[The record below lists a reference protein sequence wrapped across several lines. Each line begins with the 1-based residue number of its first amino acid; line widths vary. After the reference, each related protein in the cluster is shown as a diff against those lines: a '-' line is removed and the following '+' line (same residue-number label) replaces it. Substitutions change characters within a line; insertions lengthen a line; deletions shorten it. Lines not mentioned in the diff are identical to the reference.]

1 MSKNIEI
8 ITQIVPKNNANF
20 AVADVNDLKGGYI
33 QVDTNAEMQEFLK
46 YSNRLKTGMLCF
58 VINEKSFYQYL
69 NGKWSIWQVKS
80 GASLEL
86 QSVDSMN
93 DLYGS
98 SLETR
103 GQVVY
108 VGDLN
113 ALRWYD
119 GTTWQSFSKIYIQ
132 DTEPD
137 DLNGVWLD
145 TSEDSE
151 INKPES
157 TTTQLLK
164 MINVLARRISILE
177 YRNQQLQ
184 SGTFDNNMYNL
195 YDEIQGIDPGTDINS
210 NVDEE
215 DADGTTEE
223 EEMSEAEML
232 ANTLLADS
240 EEPTTYKDT
249 LPNVKHI
256 QIKYGTYSDMQKYKN
271 NFLPAELLYCYNT
284 RELWIKDPK
293 TYQLIKI
300 GATGGSSDDNPDEE
314 DIMNGIIQNGDYI
327 GSISFVDMVNNDKHY
342 TFSVRNGDL
351 DLECQEDLTEPIT
364 NTQTASYT
372 SDDIQYYKKTYLP
385 AEKTTSGG
393 KASMLWINS
402 VYAAGGYSKYNPC
415 NYGFVELANLN
426 QSDIN
431 LNGFYLHY
439 SEGTSTSNRKW
450 ISLPLRGTIKAQ
462 STYLIKCARTGDDK
476 FARIKVDTP
485 DTYFSKDLAYNPN
498 IFEDTANNYSVWDE
512 DGMLILNTTCV
523 FFVSGPCYPTTD
535 SAKFT
540 NSEYTANQLSQSA
553 YTCQSPW
560 LNDPVNG
567 IGVVYGFCDLVGFGS
582 GMPSVLPDSTKAMGS
597 MNANNVY
604 VAYYSLDNVSQA
616 WKGTMLDS
624 ANSGWSTGKI
634 WTYVN
639 LITPNQ
645 AIDVSKYSPKNSKEG
660 KNIFYNKHLLPDDK
674 PAFVTCS
681 FGFNAHTTRC
691 FAWISKGY
699 RDEYIQFRKQGETD
713 WYTFES
719 IKDSE
724 CDNLG
729 NYYQY
734 RGNKYNRIRGI
745 TTDGTYFTAHKYILD
760 AYDKYN
766 ISKGKFYYTKVTD
779 KDILSELESG
789 EISSTIY
796 DKWFIPSGSSYPSYI
811 CVDGTYYKMVC
822 IGPLNDGP
830 TEDETYEYR
839 VGWEDHWTDIKT
851 FTLRN
856 RQSVINDGFS
866 FVQVTDQQGFNQ
878 EEYEEWR
885 LLAESINMDMQ
896 YNLIDIQFTVNTG
909 DATQNGNR
917 INEWIDYFNGGKS
930 LFNSLEQEYTVG
942 NNDLC
947 PEIPYE
953 LGTGA
958 DTTKVNPVNVNYFFA
973 YDYPFAAP
981 ISANGNLIPS
991 TYSFVYGNTYFLCM
1005 NSELTDS
1012 NASSDG
1018 TTNYGSCYNLFG
1030 EQSALTQQR
1039 LKEWAE
1045 QDLAMLAAST
1055 TSNIEWKV
1063 AYCHES
1069 PFTILI
1075 QSVLADY
1082 QTKKTADSTYT
1093 ASNRGDVTSHLNNPG
1108 GWWFSKFLEDN
1119 AFNLCMCGHK
1129 HTYSTSRYLHDNPN
1143 DRMQPYVYDENG
1155 SDATFINDDNKLFM
1169 NVTNSKEMN
1178 YVKYTMCQAS
1188 GYKLTSN
1195 KELPGR
1201 NIGWLEQ
1208 YYPGNAVSGDSS
1220 SVTVNTNQRYPHY
1233 IIWTIGK
1240 GKETEDPST
1249 TTDERQRILG
1259 QVYKIQSKTY
1269 SGNNKMF
1276 NYNTRPFDVWDVE
1289 VIGGNGTTNNGKNNI
1304 IVEKLGTSQ
1313 TT

>member
-8 ITQIVPKNNANF
+8 ITQIVPKNDANF
-20 AVADVNDLKGGYI
+20 AVVDVNDLKGGYI
-33 QVDTNAEMQEFLK
+33 QVNTNAEMQNFLK
-46 YSNRLKTGMLCF
+46 YTNRLKTGMLCF
-58 VINEKSFYQYL
+58 VANEKTFYQYM
-69 NGKWSIWQVKS
+69 NEKWSIWQVKS

-86 QSVDSMN
+86 QSVDTMD
-93 DLYGS
+93 DLYGT

-108 VGDLN
+108 VVDLN

-119 GTTWQSFSKIYIQ
+119 GTTWQSFSKIYVQ

-137 DLNGVWLD
+137 DVNGVWLD
-145 TSEDSE
+145 TSEDSS
-151 INKPES
+151 INKSES
-157 TTTQLLK
+157 TVTQLLK

-184 SGTFDNNMYNL
+184 SGTFENNMYNL
-195 YDEIQGIDPGTDINS
+195 YDEIEGIDPGDDINGEV
-210 NVDEE
+210 NEK

-223 EEMSEAEML
+223 EEMEEAEML

-300 GATGGSSDDNPDEE
+300 GATGGSGDDDTDDET
-314 DIMNGIIQNGDYI
+314 MNGIIQNGDYI
-327 GSISFVDMVNNDKHY
+327 GSISFVDMVNSNKHY
-342 TFSVRNGDL
+342 TFTVRNGDMN
-351 DLECQEDLTEPIT
+351 LECEENVTEPIT

-372 SDDIQYYKKTYLP
+372 VDDIQYYKKTYLP

-415 NYGFVELANLN
+415 NYAFVELANLN

-439 SEGTSTSNRKW
+439 SEGASSSNRRW

-462 STYLIKCARTGDDK
+462 STYLIKCAKTGDDK
-476 FARIKVDTP
+476 FARITVGTP
-485 DTYFSKDLAYNPN
+485 DTYFSKDLAYNTN
-498 IFEDTANNYSVWDE
+498 IFENASENYSVWDE
-512 DGMLILNTTCV
+512 DGMLILNTNCV
-523 FFVSGPCYPTTD
+523 FFVSGPCYPTAD
-535 SAKFT
+535 STKYT
-540 NSEYTANQLSQSA
+540 NSQYTKEQLSQSA
-553 YTCQSPW
+553 YTCQAPW

-582 GMPSVLPDSTKAMGS
+582 GIPSVLPDATKAMGN
-597 MNANNVY
+597 MDAKNVY

-624 ANSGWSTGKI
+624 ANNGWSTGKI
-634 WTYVN
+634 WTWVD
-639 LITPNQ
+639 LVTPNQ

-660 KNIFYNKHLLPDDK
+660 KNIFYNKHLFEEDK
-674 PAFVTCS
+674 PSFVTCS
-681 FGFNAHTTRC
+681 FGYNAHTTRC
-691 FAWISKGY
+691 FAWASKGY
-699 RDEYIQFRKQGETD
+699 RDEYLQYRKQGSDT
-713 WYTFES
+713 WITLES
-719 IKDSE
+719 FKEGDGRSSNNKNW
-724 CDNLG
+724 DNAI
-729 NYYQY
+729 
-734 RGNKYNRIRGI
+734 YNRIRSV
-745 TTDGTYFTAHKYILD
+745 TTDGTYFTAHK
-760 AYDKYN
+760 
-766 ISKGKFYYTKVTD
+766 
-779 KDILSELESG
+779 
-789 EISSTIY
+789 
-796 DKWFIPSGSSYPSYI
+796 
-811 CVDGTYYKMVC
+811 C
-822 IGPLNDGP
+822 IIDLTNTGV
-830 TEDETYEYR
+830 YEYR

-851 FTLRN
+851 FTLRS
-856 RQSVINDGFS
+856 REDVINNGFT

-885 LLAESINMDMQ
+885 LLAEFVNKD
-896 YNLIDIQFTVNTG
+896 NTDIEFTINTG

-917 INEWIDYFNGGKS
+917 INEWVDYFNAGKS
-930 LFNSLEQEYTVG
+930 LFNRLEQQYTVG

-958 DTTKVNPVNVNYFFA
+958 DTTKVNPINVEYFFT
-973 YDYPFAAP
+973 YEYPYEVP
-981 ISANGNLIPS
+981 VSANGTHIPS
-991 TYSFVYGNTYFLCM
+991 VYSFIYGNTYFLCM

-1012 NASSDG
+1012 NSSSDG

-1030 EQSALTQQR
+1030 EQSGPTQQR
-1039 LKEWAE
+1039 LKTWAE
-1045 QDLAMLAAST
+1045 NDLT
-1055 TSNIEWKV
+1055 HINGNITWRV

-1082 QTKKTADSTYT
+1082 LTKKTADDSYVAT
-1093 ASNRGDVTSHLNNPG
+1093 NRGDVTSHLNNPG

-1129 HTYSTSRYLHDNPN
+1129 HTYSTSRYLHDNTE
-1143 DRMQPYVYDENG
+1143 DRMQPYVYDANG
-1155 SDATFINDDNKLFM
+1155 SNASFINDDNKLFM
-1169 NVTNSKEMN
+1169 NVTDSKEMN

-1220 SVTVNTNQRYPHY
+1220 SVTVNVNQRYPHY
-1233 IIWTIGK
+1233 IIWKVGK
-1240 GKETEDPST
+1240 GTETEDPSVT
-1249 TTDERQRILG
+1249 TTERERIIG
-1259 QVYKIQSKTY
+1259 NAYKIQSTTAT
-1269 SGNNKMF
+1269 GNNKMF
-1276 NYNTRPFDVWDVE
+1276 NYNTRVFNVND
-1289 VIGGNGTTNNGKNNI
+1289 IQKLGGNGTTNNGENNI